1 MIWTRLLKWTEIKEL
16 GKFAQIWRCNM
27 KRLLLVSAA
36 FVAMLP
42 MTALARGRVGVFV
55 GPTFGPYGW
64 YDYGWYGPYGMYGP
78 SGATPNAGKVKLAT
92 DVKDAQVFING
103 SYAGTVGQLKTM
115 VLRSGKYTI
124 EVRAPGRTPFQQQ
137 IYVVAE
143 KTIKLHPDLHL
154 QAPSTPSG
162 S

>member
-1 MIWTRLLKWTEIKEL
+1 
-16 GKFAQIWRCNM
+16 M

-55 GPTFGPYGW
+55 GPGFAPYGW
-64 YDYGWYGPYGMYGP
+64 YGDGWYGSYGMYGP
-78 SGATPNAGKVKLAT
+78 YGATPNAGKVKLDT

-103 SYAGTVGQLKTM
+103 SYAGTVRQLKTM
-115 VLRSGKYTI
+115 VLHSGNYTI
-124 EVRAPGRTPFQQQ
+124 EVRAPGRTPFKQQ

-143 KTIKLHPDLHL
+143 KTMKLHPDFNL
-154 QAPSTPSG
+154 QAPSAPRG